1 MAGQA
6 DSHGSAVIS
15 LDSSSQQLLSLLRI
29 SSSTEREREEEK
41 GVERREEKTR
51 RKGEARNRRKG
62 KCKNRQGRKGRNRE
76 DVER

>member
-29 SSSTEREREEEK
+29 SSSTERERERGREGGRKKRGKNEEK
-41 GVERREEKTR
+41 GRGKEQEERK
-51 RKGEARNRRKG
+51 
-62 KCKNRQGRKGRNRE
+62 
-76 DVER
+76 V

>member
-29 SSSTEREREEEK
+29 SSSTEGERGREGGRKERGKNEEK
-41 GVERREEKTR
+41 GRGKEQEERK
-51 RKGEARNRRKG
+51 
-62 KCKNRQGRKGRNRE
+62 
-76 DVER
+76 V